1 MVGNGSQLLHLAP
14 VVVEVVGVPTT
25 SRRRGWG
32 VLGSGP
38 TVGGPLLTYRDCRH
52 GLRDLPPDATEAVR
66 SFGLRG
72 RVVPQVGKD
81 VGASVEFKV

>member
-14 VVVEVVGVPTT
+14 VVVEVVGIPTT
-25 SRRRGWG
+25 SRRWGWG

-38 TVGGPLLTYRDCRH
+38 TVGGPLLTYRGRH

-66 SFGLRG
+66 SFGFRG
-72 RVVPQVGKD
+72 RVVPQVRKD